1 MGNWDIERPENG
13 PVDCF
18 QRDEAGRPLV
28 MGNERCMAR
37 AENWDEARRYDDI
50 IDLPHH
56 VSQTHPR
63 MSMLNRAAQF
73 APFAALTGYGAAI
86 DEAARLT
93 QRRIELS
100 EGEQEALNEKL
111 SALAKRLPAEARIT
125 RFVAD
130 PRKEGGRYLEEN
142 VTVRRILPGE
152 GSMILTD
159 GRAIDLDCVI
169 DVEGIAP

>member
-1 MGNWDIERPENG
+1 MGIEKHMAMK
-13 PVDCF
+13 
-18 QRDEAGRPLV
+18 Q
-28 MGNERCMAR
+28 NED
-37 AENWDEARRYDDI
+37 NSRRYDDI

-93 QRRIELS
+93 QRRVELS
-100 EGEQEALNEKL
+100 EAEQEALNEKL

-142 VTVRRILPGE
+142 VTVRRILPSE

-169 DVEGIAP
+169 DVEGVVP

>member
-1 MGNWDIERPENG
+1 MFNNDPED
-13 PVDCF
+13 P
-18 QRDEAGRPLV
+18 
-28 MGNERCMAR
+28 
-37 AENWDEARRYDDI
+37 RRYDDML
-50 IDLPHH
+50 DMPHH
-56 VSQTHPR
+56 VSPTRRR
-63 MSMLNRAAQF
+63 MTNLERAAQF

-152 GSMILTD
+152 GRMILTD